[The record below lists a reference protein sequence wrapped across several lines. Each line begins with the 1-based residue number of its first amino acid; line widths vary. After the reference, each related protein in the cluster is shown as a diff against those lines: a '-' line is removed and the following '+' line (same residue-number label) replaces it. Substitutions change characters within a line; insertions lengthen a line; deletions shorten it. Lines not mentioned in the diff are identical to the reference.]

1 MAEKTMVII
10 GAGLA
15 GLSTGCY
22 GRMNGYKTH
31 IYEHHTMPGGV
42 CTAWKRDG
50 YVMDG
55 CIHWLMSCK
64 PGSGFRKIYDEL
76 GAFRDNRLMFL
87 DHYVRF
93 HDQDSDQALDF
104 GSDLDRLAADMKAI
118 APEDSLSIDEFIK
131 GCRDLAALD
140 MPAPEPRELGMGA
153 GVKSLWE
160 MRGFLKYMIKYN
172 VPVNQYT
179 LRFKNLFIRE
189 CINKL
194 FLPDMPVSFLFVVL
208 GQLAG
213 GQLGCVEGG
222 SQRFSDAIARR
233 YQELGGE
240 ITYRASVEEI
250 LVENDRAVGIRLADG
265 SGIKAD
271 IVVSAADGYSTIF
284 QMLGGK
290 YLDQSIRH
298 RFETWPLFKP
308 LLMITYGAAREY
320 SGEKA
325 AQLIKLPKPLKILN
339 QETDSMHLRIFNYD
353 ASLAPSGCTVLQATL
368 ETGYDGWMDLQKD
381 SAAYDREKERIAG
394 EVLQIIDGLFPG
406 TKDSIEVTDVAT
418 PYTWFYYTRNYR
430 GSYEG
435 WLMTKEALQ
444 TQIPKALPGLQNFY
458 MAGQWVEP
466 GGGIPP
472 ALYSGRNLIRILCK
486 QDHKIFTVAGS

>member
-1 MAEKTMVII
+1 MVEKSIVII

-22 GRMNGYKTH
+22 GQMNGYKTH

-42 CTAWKRDG
+42 CTAWERDG
-50 YVMDG
+50 YTMDG

-64 PGSGFRKIYDEL
+64 PGSGFRKIYDEV
-76 GAFRDNRLMFL
+76 GAFRDNRLIIL
-87 DHYVRF
+87 NHYGRF
-93 HDQDSDQALDF
+93 YDQTSNQALDF
-104 GSDLDRLAADMKAI
+104 GSDLDQLAADMKAI
-118 APEDSLSIDEFIK
+118 APEDEANIDEFIK
-131 GCRDLAALD
+131 GCRSLANLD
-140 MPAPEPRELGMGA
+140 MPAPEPRELGAGA
-153 GVKSLWE
+153 GIKGMWD
-160 MRGFLKYMIKYN
+160 MRSFFKHMIKYN

-179 LRFKNLFIRE
+179 LRFKNAFIRD
-189 CINKL
+189 CINSL
-194 FLPDMPVSFLFVVL
+194 FVPEIPLAFLFVVL

-240 ITYRASVEEI
+240 ITYRALVEEI
-250 LVENDRAVGIRLADG
+250 IVENNRAVGIRLADG
-265 SGIKAD
+265 SEIEAD

-284 QMLGGK
+284 QMLGGR
-290 YLDQSIRH
+290 YLDSATKN
-298 RFETWPLFKP
+298 RFENWPLFKP
-308 LLMITYGAAREY
+308 IVMLTYGAAREY
-320 SGEKA
+320 PGEKA
-325 AQLIKLPKPLKILN
+325 SHLIRLKEPIKVLG
-339 QETDSMHLRIFNYD
+339 QTTDSMHLRIFNYD
-353 ASLAPSGCTVLQATL
+353 ASLAPPGCTALQVML
-368 ETGYDGWMDLQKD
+368 ETEYDGWMALQKEGQ
-381 SAAYDREKERIAG
+381 AYDEEKARIAG
-394 EVLQIIDGLFPG
+394 DVLQIIDGLFPG

-418 PYTWFYYTRNYR
+418 PYTFYYYTRNYR

-435 WLMTKEALQ
+435 WLINKESVQ
-444 TQIPKALPGLQNFY
+444 TQIPKTLPGLQNFY

-486 QDHKIFTVAGS
+486 QDHRKFAASDN

>member
-1 MAEKTMVII
+1 MVEKTIIII

-22 GRMNGYKTH
+22 GQMNGYKTH

-42 CTAWKRDG
+42 CTAWERDG
-50 YVMDG
+50 YIMDG

-64 PGSGFRKIYDEL
+64 SGSWFRKIYDEL
-76 GAFRDNRLMFL
+76 GAFRDNRLLFL
-87 DHYVRF
+87 DHYARF
-93 HDQDSDQALDF
+93 YDQKSSQALNF
-104 GSDLDRLAADMKAI
+104 GADLDRLAADMRSI
-118 APEDSLSIDEFIK
+118 APDDSASIDEFIM
-131 GCRDLAALD
+131 GCRSLTTLD

-153 GVKSLWE
+153 GIKSVWD
-160 MRGFLKYMIKYN
+160 MRSFLKYMIKYN

-179 LRFKNLFIRE
+179 KRFKNDFIRDSLNNLFI
-189 CINKL
+189 
-194 FLPDMPVSFLFVVL
+194 PDMPVSFLFVVL

-213 GQLGCVEGG
+213 GQLGCVGGG

-233 YQELGGE
+233 YNDLGGA
-240 ITYRASVEEI
+240 ITYRAMVEEI
-250 LVENDRAVGIRLADG
+250 MVENDRAVGIRLADG
-265 SGIKAD
+265 SQIAAD

-290 YLDQSIRH
+290 YLDGTIKK

-308 LLMITYGAAREY
+308 IVMITYGAAREY
-320 SGEKA
+320 PGEKPSH
-325 AQLIKLPKPLKILN
+325 LIKLQKPLKILG
-339 QETDSMHLRIFNYD
+339 QETDGMHLRIFNYD
-353 ASLAPSGCTVLQATL
+353 SSLAPPGCTVLQVML
-368 ETGYDGWMDLQKD
+368 ETQYDGWMELQKD
-381 SAAYDREKERIAG
+381 AAAYDQEKDRIAG
-394 EVLQIIDGLFPG
+394 EVLQIIEDLFPG

-430 GSYEG
+430 SSYEG
-435 WLMTKEALQ
+435 WLMTKDAVQ
-444 TQIPKALPGLQNFY
+444 TQIPKTLPGLSNFY

-486 QDHKIFTVAGS
+486 QDHKKFTSFDS